1 MDTDFSF
8 KAIKM
13 FWNLIKVVAT
23 YCECKRMYTLKCLIF
38 LLCQFYLQKKKM
50 TESHWASQRTELWE
64 IKLNRL

>member
-38 LLCQFYLQKKKM
+38 LLCQFYLQKKKNDRKSLGKPENRTLGNK
-50 TESHWASQRTELWE
+50 TE
-64 IKLNRL
+64 